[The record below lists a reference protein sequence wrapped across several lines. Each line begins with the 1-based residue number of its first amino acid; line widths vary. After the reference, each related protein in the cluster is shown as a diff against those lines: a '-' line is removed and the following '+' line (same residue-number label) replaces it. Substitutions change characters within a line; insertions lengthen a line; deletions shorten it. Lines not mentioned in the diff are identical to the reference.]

1 MTPPPLTTAQ
11 LLEHIAL
18 GEDSQ
23 RQFRRTLDDADTLAT
38 ELVAFA
44 NSGGGSLLIGVGD
57 DGSIAALDMAEV
69 RRIHQLLS
77 QTASTQVCPAIELH
91 THNHATA
98 QGLVIHAI
106 VPDGLSKPYLD
117 KLGRIWVKQGVGKR
131 HVTARE
137 ETLRRFQRAGLV
149 YVDVV
154 PVAQTT
160 CADLDEP
167 ALRHYLHR
175 HYGAPSDAPPDGG
188 AHPTSHYPQLPLE
201 VVLRQ
206 LGLGDGGELNLS
218 GLLLFGREPQRW
230 RPACCIQ
237 AIAFPG
243 TSPSDTRYLDRQ
255 DIGGTLPQQY
265 TEALA
270 FIKRNLHRVQ
280 GEHSVHTPGTLEVAE
295 TALQE
300 LLVNAL
306 VHRDY
311 LVNAPIRVLVLS
323 DRIEIVSPGHL
334 PDGLN
339 LEAVRQ
345 GQAHRRNPTLSEHAF
360 RLLPYRGMGSG
371 LAHALQQWPQT
382 ELHSEASDHQFRAVL
397 RRPAPQWV
405 QPVALPAPPTARQVT
420 RQDARQDAVQVEGQV
435 ARQETRQVTVQVAS
449 QVKMQ
454 VGVAATGQASGPVG
468 LLLAVAAQGECSRK
482 ELMEKLQLKGRD
494 NFEKLYLSPA
504 LESGLMART
513 IPDKPNSRLQ
523 KYRITPAGRQRL
535 GGASPDSENRAVAP
549 DSQKT

>member
-1 MTPPPLTTAQ
+1 MTPSPLTTAQ

-23 RQFRRTLDDADTLAT
+23 RQFRRTLDDADTLALAT

-57 DGSIAALDMAEV
+57 DGSIAALDMPEV
-69 RRIHQLLS
+69 RRINQLLS
-77 QTASTQVCPAIELH
+77 QTASTQVCPALQLH

-117 KLGRIWVKQGVGKR
+117 QWGRIWVKQGVGKR

-167 ALRHYLHR
+167 ALRHYLQR
-175 HYGAPSDAPPDGG
+175 HYGAPSDAPLDGG

-255 DIGGTLPQQY
+255 DIGGTLAQQY
-265 TEALA
+265 AEALA

-280 GEHSVHTPGTLEVAE
+280 GEHSVHTPGQLEVAE

-311 LVNAPIRVLVLS
+311 LVHAPIRVLVLS

-334 PDGLN
+334 PDGLD

-371 LAHALQQWPQT
+371 VAHALQQWPQT

-405 QPVALPAPPTARQVT
+405 QPVALSPSPKARQAT
-420 RQDARQDAVQVEGQV
+420 RQDTGQDAVQEEGQV
-435 ARQETRQVTVQVAS
+435 ARQEKRQVTMQVAS
-449 QVKMQ
+449 QGKMQ
-454 VGVAATGQASGPVG
+454 VGAAATGQTSGPVG
-468 LLLAVAAQGECSRK
+468 LLLAVAAQGEWSRK

-535 GGASPDSENRAVAP
+535 GGASPGAEEAP
-549 DSQKT
+549 DHPKT

>member
-1 MTPPPLTTAQ
+1 MTPTPLTTAQ

-23 RQFRRTLDDADTLAT
+23 RQFRRTLDDADTLALAT

-57 DGSIAALDMAEV
+57 DGSIAALDMPEV
-69 RRIHQLLS
+69 RRINQLLS
-77 QTASTQVCPAIELH
+77 QTASTQVCPALQLH

-117 KLGRIWVKQGVGKR
+117 QWGRIWVKQGVGKR

-167 ALRHYLHR
+167 ALRHYLQR
-175 HYGAPSDAPPDGG
+175 HYGAPSDAPLDGG

-255 DIGGTLPQQY
+255 DIGGTLAQQY
-265 TEALA
+265 AEALA

-280 GEHSVHTPGTLEVAE
+280 GEHSVHTPGQLEVAE

-311 LVNAPIRVLVLS
+311 LVHAPIRVLVLS

-334 PDGLN
+334 PDGVD

-371 LAHALQQWPQT
+371 VAHALQQWPQT
-382 ELHSEASDHQFRAVL
+382 ELLSEASDHQFRAVL

-405 QPVALPAPPTARQVT
+405 QPVALPPSPKARQVT
-420 RQDARQDAVQVEGQV
+420 RQDTGQDAVQEEGQV
-435 ARQETRQVTVQVAS
+435 ARQETRQVTMQVAS
-449 QVKMQ
+449 QGKMQ
-454 VGVAATGQASGPVG
+454 VGAAATGKTSGPVG
-468 LLLAVAAQGECSRK
+468 LLLAVAAQGEWSRK

-535 GGASPDSENRAVAP
+535 GGASPGAEEAP
-549 DSQKT
+549 DHPKT